1 MIVLDSTRA
10 KQILNSNE
18 TIEVLYNDSP
28 VWIENVMDNNVA
40 RVRFLD
46 SDKTQELPVY
56 ELVENNPV
64 KH

>member
-1 MIVLDSTRA
+1 MDSTRA

-18 TIEVLYNDSP
+18 TIEVLYNNSP

-40 RVRFLD
+40 RVSFLD
-46 SDKTQELPVY
+46 THRKEEVPVY
-56 ELVENNPV
+56 KLVENTPV